1 MKVICHTQ
9 WGDSDMSFAIV
20 TILLTLLA
28 GIVGSR
34 LANHYS
40 VYALV
45 PVTFFFLA
53 LAAAGCVAYGA
64 TLFGSALTALS
75 GVIGNS
81 AICFDCSSHGKRCFD
96 PAFLFWV

>member
-1 MKVICHTQ
+1 
-9 WGDSDMSFAIV
+9 MSSTIV
-20 TILLTLLA
+20 TILFTLLA
-28 GIVGSR
+28 GIAGSR
-34 LANHYS
+34 LANHNS
-40 VYALV
+40 VYALA